1 MKANTPKAWQALPQ
15 AQRKQIEEYC
25 RNVALEAARETTER
39 DARIMLDLYIKMVCV
54 TLHDALGFGEKRLSM
69 FLGNHRQLFRRQKG
83 MVKNDTQIEYLN
95 DRMTKIF
102 KKNGFPQQFFDD
114 MLGPVE
120 TENDNDDRTIN

>member
-25 RNVALEAARETTER
+25 LNVALEAARETTER

-54 TLHDALGFGEKRLSM
+54 TLHDAFGFGEKRLSM

-102 KKNGFPQQFFDD
+102 KKTDSLSNSLMICWVP
-114 MLGPVE
+114 
-120 TENDNDDRTIN
+120 